1 MNETYHLWS
10 YFINKG
16 FKRPILDISKKKNS
30 NFRYLEHIWF
40 LFLKTN
46 IENKF

>member
-16 FKRPILDISKKKNS
+16 FKRLILDISKKKI
-30 NFRYLEHIWF
+30 LILDIW
-40 LFLKTN
+40 N
-46 IENKF
+46 ILVFIFKN